1 MKRWFIKI
9 LQFFLF
15 LGIGIG
21 LFVYLYR
28 DQNAGELLVF
38 IREKVDFFWIW
49 LSLFFGVLSHLARA
63 LRWQMLIEPIERKP
77 AWYTTAMAVFTG
89 YLANLVFPRMGEVS
103 RCGVL
108 SRYENLSFSRL
119 AGTVLAERLTD
130 LILLLVLVLVALG
143 LEYGLLVT
151 FLKSYFDGDKI
162 VSFFTSPWF
171 WLIILLVI
179 AIFWVVWKSLSR
191 MKLFY
196 RLKGLWT
203 KFVEGFVS
211 FKGVR
216 SKPLYLF
223 YSVFIWF
230 MYFSMQYVAF
240 FALPETSNL
249 TVTAGIVIL
258 VTGSLGMLAPVQ
270 GGIGPWHAMVIATLA
285 LYGVTSEPAFAFAL
299 VVHGAQNL
307 LVVALGLLS
316 LIGFPLLQFIPKSQ
330 K

>member
-1 MKRWFIKI
+1 
-9 LQFFLF
+9 
-15 LGIGIG
+15 
-21 LFVYLYR
+21 
-28 DQNAGELLVF
+28 
-38 IREKVDFFWIW
+38 
-49 LSLFFGVLSHLARA
+49 
-63 LRWQMLIEPIERKP
+63 MLIEPIERKP

-130 LILLLVLVLVALG
+130 FILLLVLVLVALG

-151 FLKSYFDGDKI
+151 FLKSYFNGDKI

-179 AIFWVVWKSLSR
+179 AIFWFVWKSLSR

-211 FKGVR
+211 FKGVK

-249 TVTAGIVIL
+249 TITAGIVIL